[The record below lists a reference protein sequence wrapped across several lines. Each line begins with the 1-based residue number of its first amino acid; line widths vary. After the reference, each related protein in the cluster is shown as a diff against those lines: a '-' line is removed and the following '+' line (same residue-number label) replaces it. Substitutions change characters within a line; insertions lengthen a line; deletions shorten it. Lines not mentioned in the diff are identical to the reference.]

1 MQQTISQYIW
11 NMKYRNG
18 EETVEDFFK
27 RQADALGIDGI
38 YEQLASQ
45 KLCLGGR
52 CQYALG
58 TNYQGQTLSN
68 CFVVKIEN
76 DSMQAI
82 MKAQEEF
89 VMTMKA
95 GGGVGCNFSVLRPA
109 GTTIKT
115 TAATS
120 SGVVSFLEGFDAWCS
135 TIKAG
140 NSRRG
145 AMMAVLDIWH
155 PEIIGFIKAKSEK
168 GKLNNFNISIAIT
181 HKFMEAVEKDEEW
194 DLVFPDITDEDY
206 DLWDGDLDKWLSMG
220 KTTIVYD
227 TVKAKEL
234 FDLIMK
240 SNYDFAE
247 PGVLFIDTI
256 NENNNVSYYGTICAT
271 NPCFT
276 GDMKLLTSDGYKS
289 FSELNQVKDFCII
302 NADGERSIGRVW
314 INGEKEVIK
323 LKLSDKTEIKCTPDH
338 IFKTA
343 DGEEKEARLLLGQRL
358 LKPYVIK
365 NNFSFEAFSAG
376 FIVGDGNL
384 TRLGSQRHKG
394 LEINIGI
401 KDKEVAQFLGMQLAE
416 GERKYYSNYLY
427 DVAQKWGLNGV
438 VLPERDLPELTKIE
452 ELSDFL
458 SGLYSANGSVIRE
471 GRVSYKTTSKLMAN
485 QIANYL
491 EILGIECYITTN
503 LSKKVKWDNGDYC
516 SKESY
521 DVNISR
527 LSSLIKFAEKISF
540 IHKYKRDALSKVLK
554 DKMPKV
560 MKIENAGVER
570 VYDFYE
576 PKTHWGVVEGF
587 VVHNCGEQPLLPYES
602 CNLGAINLTKFVVN
616 PFTDDAC
623 IDEDALKETI
633 RYGVRALN
641 KVLDINSFPLKK
653 YKDTTQK
660 LRPIGLGIMG
670 FGSMLNMLGIMYDS
684 DSGVNMAN
692 SLGRIIANEA
702 YKESAKMAKEEGA
715 FLSFDR
721 EKFLQSNFVQ
731 KLDKDVRDMIAEY
744 GIRNSRL
751 LTIAPTGTT
760 AILANNVSGGLEP
773 LYSLEYTREIKQ
785 PDGTTKKEKVMDYSW
800 YLYCEQY
807 KHKRHIPIPNY
818 FNSTATEITPKAH
831 IDIQSTWQYWID
843 ASVSKTINVPENISF
858 DDFKDIYQYAYKM
871 NLKGCTTYRPNDI
884 LGSVLYLD
892 QEPKQKGS
900 ENKEHK
906 RYIDDGNLNELYEIE
921 LEDDEPA
928 IRHIAR
934 WKNKS
939 KVYIIITITEDGYP
953 LEIFTK
959 LPKDAGDGLHQFE
972 RDQFFEY
979 VSNWDAICRTAS
991 TLLRIGMPI
1000 PEITKQLDKSA
1011 YGMFDCSAILA
1022 RKLKTYPRNVTFMIH
1037 NKEDDDCEE
1046 NYEIDDMV
1054 ESTNETVL
1062 INKTDTCPE
1071 CNANLIEQEGCKLCM
1086 SCGYSRCS

>member
-256 NENNNVSYYGTICAT
+256 NENNNVKYWGSVRST
-271 NPCFT
+271 NP
-276 GDMKLLTSDGYKS
+276 
-289 FSELNQVKDFCII
+289 
-302 NADGERSIGRVW
+302 
-314 INGEKEVIK
+314 
-323 LKLSDKTEIKCTPDH
+323 
-338 IFKTA
+338 
-343 DGEEKEARLLLGQRL
+343 
-358 LKPYVIK
+358 
-365 NNFSFEAFSAG
+365 
-376 FIVGDGNL
+376 
-384 TRLGSQRHKG
+384 
-394 LEINIGI
+394 
-401 KDKEVAQFLGMQLAE
+401 
-416 GERKYYSNYLY
+416 
-427 DVAQKWGLNGV
+427 
-438 VLPERDLPELTKIE
+438 
-452 ELSDFL
+452 
-458 SGLYSANGSVIRE
+458 
-471 GRVSYKTTSKLMAN
+471 
-485 QIANYL
+485 
-491 EILGIECYITTN
+491 
-503 LSKKVKWDNGDYC
+503 
-516 SKESY
+516 
-521 DVNISR
+521 
-527 LSSLIKFAEKISF
+527 
-540 IHKYKRDALSKVLK
+540 
-554 DKMPKV
+554 
-560 MKIENAGVER
+560 
-570 VYDFYE
+570 
-576 PKTHWGVVEGF
+576 
-587 VVHNCGEQPLLPYES
+587 CGEQPLLPYES
-602 CNLGAINLTKFVVN
+602 CNLGAINLVKFVLN
-616 PFTDDAC
+616 PFDDDAH
-623 IDEDALKETI
+623 IDKQALKETV

-641 KVLDINSFPLKK
+641 KVLDINNFPLQKF
-653 YKDTTQK
+653 KDTTSK

-670 FGSMLNMLGIMYDS
+670 FGSMLNMLNIRYDS
-684 DSGVNMAN
+684 DKAVAMAH
-692 SLGRIIANEA
+692 SLGAIIANEA
-702 YKESAKMAKEEGA
+702 YKESAIMAKEFAPFPA
-715 FLSFDR
+715 FKKD
-721 EKFLQSNFVQ
+721 EFLKSEFVK
-731 KLDKDVRDMIAEY
+731 KLNKAIRDMIAEH
-744 GIRNSRL
+744 GIMNSRL

-760 AILANNVSGGLEP
+760 AILADNVSGGLEP
-773 LYSLEYTREIKQ
+773 LYSLQYTRDIKQ
-785 PDGTTKKEKVMDYSW
+785 KDGTTKQEKVMDYSW
-800 YLYCEQY
+800 WLHCQKY
-807 KHKRHIPIPNY
+807 KNDRAVPVLDC
-818 FNSTATEITPKAH
+818 FEATATQISPEAH
-831 IDIQSTWQYWID
+831 INIQSAWQYWID
-843 ASVSKTINVPENISF
+843 SSISKTTNVPKDISF
-858 DDFKDIYQYAYKM
+858 DDFKNIYKYAYRM
-871 NLKGCTTYRPNDI
+871 DLKGCTTYRPNDVV
-884 LGSVLYLD
+884 GSVLRVD
-892 QEPKQKGS
+892 QESKYQERKQ
-900 ENKEHK
+900 H
-906 RYIDDGNLNELYEIE
+906 IGNGDLNNLYEIV